1 MIALDARLS
10 TSFAAGLVAAVN
22 PCGFVLLPTY
32 LMFFLGLSGRPGD
45 QRATVRRALLVG
57 GAVSAGFLA
66 VFLVVGT
73 VSRLFTDWLT
83 NNAKYMSLVVGVA
96 FVVLGIAMLFGYRLP
111 FTTPKLDIGGRDRTV
126 WSMFVFGIAY
136 AIASIGC
143 TLPLFSAVVLGTIST
158 DGFAK
163 GIAAIVLYGVA
174 MGMLVTALTVTLAL
188 AQEGLLT
195 VLRSGMRYVELV
207 SAVVILLAGLYLTWY
222 WYNDIRQNYDD
233 DVTGEVIGWQ
243 ESLAD
248 WMYQRRGV
256 LAVVFGTV
264 IATAVA
270 FVVLRRDR
278 SGGAPAE
285 K

>member
-1 MIALDARLS
+1 MISLDARLS

-45 QRATVRRALLVG
+45 QRATVRRALTVG

-66 VFLVVGT
+66 VFLLVGT

-111 FTTPKLDIGGRDRTV
+111 FTTPKLDVGQRDRTV

-248 WMYQRRGV
+248 WMHQRRGV
-256 LAVVFGTV
+256 LAIVFGTV
-264 IATAVA
+264 IVVAIA

-278 SGGAPAE
+278 RGGASAA

>member
-57 GAVSAGFLA
+57 GAVSAGFLT
-66 VFLVVGT
+66 VFLIVGT

-83 NNAKYMSLVVGVA
+83 TNAKYMSLVVGVA

-111 FTTPKLDIGGRDRTV
+111 FTTPKLDVGQRDRTV
-126 WSMFVFGIAY
+126 RSMFVFGVAY

-163 GIAAIVLYGVA
+163 GLAAIMLYGVA

-188 AQEGLLT
+188 AQGGLLA

-207 SAVVILLAGLYLTWY
+207 SAIVILLAGLYLTWY

-233 DVTGEVIGWQ
+233 DVTGQVIGWQ
-243 ESLAD
+243 ETLAD
-248 WMYQRRGV
+248 WMYDRRGV
-256 LAVVFGTV
+256 LAVVFGAV
-264 IATAVA
+264 IVVAVA

-278 SGGAPAE
+278 SGGAPAA